1 MLHDERTFDMPRDT
15 MTPDVGS
22 GGVKSGDASYDAY
35 QRLVRMRRLANG
47 MLLAIMGLFVFSHM
61 WEPYGQEW
69 DMHWRFVRAF
79 AEAAMVGGL
88 ADWFAVTAIF
98 RHPLGLPI
106 PHTAVIPKNQDRI
119 AEAVGRFIA
128 DNFLKP
134 ELVAERVKD
143 KDLSEALGKWLAEPT
158 QSTALAGGLVSA
170 VPALLDALDDET
182 VAAFLREQAAEAAEG
197 ASVAPAFGSV
207 LEALAEQ
214 GRHQAILDALLKQG
228 YRLLESNQDLIR
240 DRIRGRSGWL
250 MRFVSDRQTEAS
262 FDFFDANQRLIARL
276 EGWQDRYFSIPHAY
290 YQCRL
295 HPQSAFLSYP
305 WAIAEPVLIRRIDPF
320 PEGFFEDSWG
330 IWQRVLAH
338 LSLSEPERQ
347 RWYAF
352 PAKGKRRTEWLLGRI
367 AAKDAV
373 RQWALDNLGLTI
385 APVDITIVAT
395 GTGKPVIECARL
407 AQITALPDLSIS
419 HSQGYTV
426 AALAT
431 PGNLIGVDLQQLS
444 QNHADDLLV
453 AAFGPGEQSWL
464 QIGGAQQVAASLWC
478 AKEAAAKAVGLGLGG
493 DPRKWKITNCSP
505 DVQRVEVTFETQILQ
520 VSLNHQAEE
529 ILAVCQRPVPR

>member
-1 MLHDERTFDMPRDT
+1 MLHDERSFDLPSDT
-15 MTPDVGS
+15 MTPDPRS
-22 GGVKSGDASYDAY
+22 GGVKSGDASSDGYK
-35 QRLVRMRRLANG
+35 RLVRMRRLANG
-47 MLLAIMGLFVFSHM
+47 MLMAIMGLFVFSHM
-61 WEPYGQEW
+61 WEPDGQEW

-228 YRLLESNQDLIR
+228 YRLLESNQDMIR

-250 MRFVSDRQTEAS
+250 MRFVSADKKVADTV
-262 FDFFDANQRLIARL
+262 I
-276 EGWQDRYFSIPHAY
+276 
-290 YQCRL
+290 
-295 HPQSAFLSYP
+295 
-305 WAIAEPVLIRRIDPF
+305 
-320 PEGFFEDSWG
+320 
-330 IWQRVLAH
+330 
-338 LSLSEPERQ
+338 
-347 RWYAF
+347 
-352 PAKGKRRTEWLLGRI
+352 
-367 AAKDAV
+367 DAV
-373 RQWALDNLGLTI
+373 NDLLYEVASNRDH
-385 APVDITIVAT
+385 PVREQLNQMVA
-395 GTGKPVIECARL
+395 EF
-407 AQITALPDLSIS
+407 
-419 HSQGYTV
+419 
-426 AALAT
+426 
-431 PGNLIGVDLQQLS
+431 
-444 QNHADDLLV
+444 ADDLRRDPELQARV
-453 AAFGPGEQSWL
+453 GSWL
-464 QIGGAQQVAASLWC
+464 QDAAKHPSVAGAVEAGWVEFKAALRRDCASPEGRLRAWMQNALTNLGAGLLRETHVREALNVRLRGLLVQLAARHGEDVARLVSETIRKWDSQTIVDKLEINVGRDLQYIRLNGTIIGGL
-478 AKEAAAKAVGLGLGG
+478 VGLVLHAG
-493 DPRKWKITNCSP
+493 
-505 DVQRVEVTFETQILQ
+505 
-520 VSLNHQAEE
+520 AE
-529 ILAVCQRPVPR
+529 LL

>member
-1 MLHDERTFDMPRDT
+1 MLQDERTFDLPSDT
-15 MTPDVGS
+15 MTPDPRS
-22 GGVKSGDASYDAY
+22 GGVKSGDASSDGYK
-35 QRLVRMRRLANG
+35 RLVRMRRLANG

-61 WEPYGQEW
+61 WEPDGQEW

-228 YRLLESNQDLIR
+228 YRLLESNQDMIR

-250 MRFVSDRQTEAS
+250 MRFVSADKKVADTV
-262 FDFFDANQRLIARL
+262 I
-276 EGWQDRYFSIPHAY
+276 
-290 YQCRL
+290 
-295 HPQSAFLSYP
+295 
-305 WAIAEPVLIRRIDPF
+305 
-320 PEGFFEDSWG
+320 
-330 IWQRVLAH
+330 
-338 LSLSEPERQ
+338 
-347 RWYAF
+347 
-352 PAKGKRRTEWLLGRI
+352 
-367 AAKDAV
+367 DAV
-373 RQWALDNLGLTI
+373 NDLLYEVASNRDH
-385 APVDITIVAT
+385 PVREQLNQMVA
-395 GTGKPVIECARL
+395 EF
-407 AQITALPDLSIS
+407 
-419 HSQGYTV
+419 
-426 AALAT
+426 
-431 PGNLIGVDLQQLS
+431 
-444 QNHADDLLV
+444 ADDLRRDPELQARV
-453 AAFGPGEQSWL
+453 GSWL
-464 QIGGAQQVAASLWC
+464 QDAAKHPSVAGAVEAGWVEFKAALRRDCASPEGRLRAWMQNALTNLGAGLLRETHVREALNVRLRGLLVQLAARHGEDVARLVSETIRKWDSQTIVDKLEINVGRDLQYIRLNGTIIGGL
-478 AKEAAAKAVGLGLGG
+478 VGLVLHAG
-493 DPRKWKITNCSP
+493 
-505 DVQRVEVTFETQILQ
+505 
-520 VSLNHQAEE
+520 AE
-529 ILAVCQRPVPR
+529 LL

>member
-1 MLHDERTFDMPRDT
+1 MLHDEHTFDLPRDT
-15 MTPDVGS
+15 MTPNVGS
-22 GGVKSGDASYDAY
+22 GGVKSGDASSGGYK
-35 QRLVRMRRLANG
+35 RLVRMRRLANG

-61 WEPYGQEW
+61 WEPDGQEW

-197 ASVAPAFGSV
+197 ASIAPAFGSV

-214 GRHQAILDALLKQG
+214 GRHQTILDTLLKQG
-228 YRLLESNQDLIR
+228 YRLLESNQDMIR

-250 MRFVSDRQTEAS
+250 MRFVSADKKVADTV
-262 FDFFDANQRLIARL
+262 I
-276 EGWQDRYFSIPHAY
+276 
-290 YQCRL
+290 
-295 HPQSAFLSYP
+295 
-305 WAIAEPVLIRRIDPF
+305 
-320 PEGFFEDSWG
+320 
-330 IWQRVLAH
+330 
-338 LSLSEPERQ
+338 
-347 RWYAF
+347 
-352 PAKGKRRTEWLLGRI
+352 
-367 AAKDAV
+367 DAV
-373 RQWALDNLGLTI
+373 NDLLYEVASSRDH
-385 APVDITIVAT
+385 PVREQLNQMVA
-395 GTGKPVIECARL
+395 EF
-407 AQITALPDLSIS
+407 
-419 HSQGYTV
+419 
-426 AALAT
+426 
-431 PGNLIGVDLQQLS
+431 
-444 QNHADDLLV
+444 ADDLRRDPELQARV
-453 AAFGPGEQSWL
+453 GSWL
-464 QIGGAQQVAASLWC
+464 QDAAKHPSVAGAVEAGWVEFKVALRRDCASPEGRLRAWMQNALTNLGAGLLRETHVREALNVRLRGLLVQLAARHGEDVARLVSETIRKWDSQTIVDKLEINVGRDLQYIRLNGTIIGGL
-478 AKEAAAKAVGLGLGG
+478 VGLVLHAG
-493 DPRKWKITNCSP
+493 
-505 DVQRVEVTFETQILQ
+505 
-520 VSLNHQAEE
+520 AE
-529 ILAVCQRPVPR
+529 LL

>member
-1 MLHDERTFDMPRDT
+1 MLHDERTFDLPSDT
-15 MTPDVGS
+15 MTPDPRS
-22 GGVKSGDASYDAY
+22 GGVKSGDASSGGYK
-35 QRLVRMRRLANG
+35 RLVRMRRLANG

-61 WEPYGQEW
+61 WEPDGQEW

-197 ASVAPAFGSV
+197 ASIAPAFGSV

-214 GRHQAILDALLKQG
+214 GRHQAILDTLLKQG
-228 YRLLESNQDLIR
+228 YRLLESNQDMIR

-250 MRFVSDRQTEAS
+250 MRFVSADKKVADTV
-262 FDFFDANQRLIARL
+262 I
-276 EGWQDRYFSIPHAY
+276 
-290 YQCRL
+290 
-295 HPQSAFLSYP
+295 
-305 WAIAEPVLIRRIDPF
+305 
-320 PEGFFEDSWG
+320 
-330 IWQRVLAH
+330 
-338 LSLSEPERQ
+338 
-347 RWYAF
+347 
-352 PAKGKRRTEWLLGRI
+352 
-367 AAKDAV
+367 DAV
-373 RQWALDNLGLTI
+373 NDLLYEVASNRDH
-385 APVDITIVAT
+385 PVREQLNQMVA
-395 GTGKPVIECARL
+395 EF
-407 AQITALPDLSIS
+407 
-419 HSQGYTV
+419 
-426 AALAT
+426 
-431 PGNLIGVDLQQLS
+431 
-444 QNHADDLLV
+444 ADDLRRDPELQARV
-453 AAFGPGEQSWL
+453 GSWL
-464 QIGGAQQVAASLWC
+464 QDAAKHPSVAGAVEAGWVEFKAALRRDCASPEGRLRAWMQNALTNLGAGLLRETHVREALNVRLRGLLVQLAARHGEDVARLVSETIRKWDSQTIVDKLEINVGRDLQYIRLNGTIIGGL
-478 AKEAAAKAVGLGLGG
+478 VGLVLHAG
-493 DPRKWKITNCSP
+493 
-505 DVQRVEVTFETQILQ
+505 
-520 VSLNHQAEE
+520 AE
-529 ILAVCQRPVPR
+529 LL

>member
-1 MLHDERTFDMPRDT
+1 MLHDERTFDLPRDT
-15 MTPDVGS
+15 MTPDPRS
-22 GGVKSGDASYDAY
+22 GGVKSGDASSDGYK
-35 QRLVRMRRLANG
+35 RLVRMRRLANG

-61 WEPYGQEW
+61 WEPDGQEW

-228 YRLLESNQDLIR
+228 YRLLESNQAMIR

-250 MRFVSDRQTEAS
+250 MRFVSADKKVADTV
-262 FDFFDANQRLIARL
+262 I
-276 EGWQDRYFSIPHAY
+276 
-290 YQCRL
+290 
-295 HPQSAFLSYP
+295 
-305 WAIAEPVLIRRIDPF
+305 
-320 PEGFFEDSWG
+320 
-330 IWQRVLAH
+330 
-338 LSLSEPERQ
+338 
-347 RWYAF
+347 
-352 PAKGKRRTEWLLGRI
+352 
-367 AAKDAV
+367 DAV
-373 RQWALDNLGLTI
+373 NDLLYEVASNSDH
-385 APVDITIVAT
+385 PVREQLNQMVA
-395 GTGKPVIECARL
+395 EF
-407 AQITALPDLSIS
+407 
-419 HSQGYTV
+419 
-426 AALAT
+426 
-431 PGNLIGVDLQQLS
+431 
-444 QNHADDLLV
+444 ADDLRSDPELQARV
-453 AAFGPGEQSWL
+453 GSWL
-464 QIGGAQQVAASLWC
+464 QDAAKHPSVAGAVEAGWVEFKAALRRDCASPEGRLRAWMQNALTNLGAGLLREIHVREALNVRLRGLLVQLAARHGEDVARLVSETIRKWDSQTIVDKLEINVGRDLQYIRLNGTIIGGL
-478 AKEAAAKAVGLGLGG
+478 VGLVLHAG
-493 DPRKWKITNCSP
+493 
-505 DVQRVEVTFETQILQ
+505 
-520 VSLNHQAEE
+520 AE
-529 ILAVCQRPVPR
+529 LL

>member
-1 MLHDERTFDMPRDT
+1 MLHDERTFDLPRDT
-15 MTPDVGS
+15 MTPDVRS
-22 GGVKSGDASYDAY
+22 GGVKSGDASSDAY

-61 WEPYGQEW
+61 WEPDGQEW

-207 LEALAEQ
+207 LEALAAQ

-250 MRFVSDRQTEAS
+250 MRFVSADRKVADTV
-262 FDFFDANQRLIARL
+262 I
-276 EGWQDRYFSIPHAY
+276 
-290 YQCRL
+290 
-295 HPQSAFLSYP
+295 
-305 WAIAEPVLIRRIDPF
+305 
-320 PEGFFEDSWG
+320 
-330 IWQRVLAH
+330 
-338 LSLSEPERQ
+338 
-347 RWYAF
+347 
-352 PAKGKRRTEWLLGRI
+352 
-367 AAKDAV
+367 DAV
-373 RQWALDNLGLTI
+373 NDLLYEVASNRDH
-385 APVDITIVAT
+385 PVREQLNQMVA
-395 GTGKPVIECARL
+395 EF
-407 AQITALPDLSIS
+407 
-419 HSQGYTV
+419 
-426 AALAT
+426 
-431 PGNLIGVDLQQLS
+431 
-444 QNHADDLLV
+444 ADDLRRDPELQARV
-453 AAFGPGEQSWL
+453 GSWL
-464 QIGGAQQVAASLWC
+464 QDAAKHPSVAGAVEAGWVEFKAALRRDCASPEGRLRAWMQNALTNLGAGLLRETHVREALNVRLRGLLVQLAARHGEDVARLVSETIRKWDSQTIVDKLEINVGRDLQYIRLNGTIIGGL
-478 AKEAAAKAVGLGLGG
+478 VGLVLHAG
-493 DPRKWKITNCSP
+493 
-505 DVQRVEVTFETQILQ
+505 
-520 VSLNHQAEE
+520 AE
-529 ILAVCQRPVPR
+529 LL

>member
-1 MLHDERTFDMPRDT
+1 MLHDERTFDLPRDT
-15 MTPDVGS
+15 MTPDPRS
-22 GGVKSGDASYDAY
+22 GGVKSGDASSDGYK
-35 QRLVRMRRLANG
+35 RLVRMRRLANG

-61 WEPYGQEW
+61 WEPEGQEW

-228 YRLLESNQDLIR
+228 YRLLESNQDMIR

-250 MRFVSDRQTEAS
+250 MRFVSADKKVADTV
-262 FDFFDANQRLIARL
+262 I
-276 EGWQDRYFSIPHAY
+276 
-290 YQCRL
+290 
-295 HPQSAFLSYP
+295 
-305 WAIAEPVLIRRIDPF
+305 
-320 PEGFFEDSWG
+320 
-330 IWQRVLAH
+330 
-338 LSLSEPERQ
+338 
-347 RWYAF
+347 
-352 PAKGKRRTEWLLGRI
+352 
-367 AAKDAV
+367 DAV
-373 RQWALDNLGLTI
+373 NDLLYEVASNRDH
-385 APVDITIVAT
+385 PVREQLNQMVA
-395 GTGKPVIECARL
+395 EF
-407 AQITALPDLSIS
+407 
-419 HSQGYTV
+419 
-426 AALAT
+426 
-431 PGNLIGVDLQQLS
+431 
-444 QNHADDLLV
+444 ADDLRRDPELQARV
-453 AAFGPGEQSWL
+453 GSWL
-464 QIGGAQQVAASLWC
+464 QDAAKHPSVAGAVEAGWVEFKAALRRDCASPEGRLRAWMQNALTNLGAGLLRETHVREALNVRLRGLLVQLAARHGEDVARLVSETIRKWDSQTIVDKLEINVGRDLQYIRLNGTIIGGL
-478 AKEAAAKAVGLGLGG
+478 VGLVLHAG
-493 DPRKWKITNCSP
+493 
-505 DVQRVEVTFETQILQ
+505 
-520 VSLNHQAEE
+520 AE
-529 ILAVCQRPVPR
+529 LL